1 MPTRDI
7 PRAEWAAFL
16 DTFSRQHE
24 RWLVSVEVL
33 TSGLGAHR
41 EVRDKPLTGISEDR
55 KSGDPARISISAGER
70 PEDHVTHVISRPSR
84 VALELTAEGAHK
96 GLRIESED
104 GETTLVLFRSPALP
118 ETLDGMLSR

>member
-7 PRAEWAAFL
+7 PRPEWTEFL

-24 RWLVSVEVL
+24 RWLINVEVV

-55 KSGDPARISISAGER
+55 KSGDAARISISAGER
-70 PEDHVTHVISRPSR
+70 PEEHVTHFISRPSR
-84 VALELTAEGAHK
+84 VALEQTEEGAHK
-96 GLRIESED
+96 GLRIESEN

-118 ETLDGMLSR
+118 ETLDGVISR

>member
-7 PRAEWAAFL
+7 PRTEWPAFL

-24 RWLVSVEVL
+24 GWLTTVEVV
-33 TSGLGAHR
+33 TNGLGVHR

-55 KSGDPARISISAGER
+55 KRGDPASISISAGELR
-70 PEDHVTHVISRPSR
+70 EDHVTHVVLHPSR
-84 VALELTAEGAHK
+84 VALELTQEGAHK

-104 GETTLVLFRSPALP
+104 GEVTLVLFRAPALP
-118 ETLDGMLSR
+118 ETLDGMVSR